1 MPSERPVV
9 VILDPDASR
18 RERVRAALDGCFRIE
33 EAEWPDAVEEVRP
46 DLVIA
51 DVRQGL
57 GLPEERGGV
66 PVILLGNSG
75 DLEACADALEAGA
88 DDFLRDP
95 FDPRELEC
103 RVRARL
109 QQARERR
116 TAAERESE
124 LVAEAHMAAEAL
136 ERSRRAEQALRD
148 AEEDLKAAN
157 EAKDRFLATLSHE
170 LRTPLTPILAL
181 VSSFQEDDRLPPDLR
196 SRLDVIRRN
205 VELEARL
212 IDDLL
217 DLTRVARG
225 KLELHRQAVDVAEVL
240 THALRSFRGEIAAK
254 GIRLVTELAEGGLLA
269 WADPARLTQVFW
281 NLLSNAVK
289 FTPEG
294 GTITVRSALARGGV
308 RVEVSDTGIGI
319 DPEVLP
325 RIFEAFEQAGRRITR
340 RFGGLGLGL
349 AVSRTLMRLHG
360 GDLTAASDGTGEG
373 STFTVRL
380 PAGIPD
386 RDLDDTMVI
395 FPREAQPRLD
405 RGLRLL
411 LVEDH
416 ADTAE
421 AMADLL
427 SALGHEVTV
436 AGSVAGA
443 REAAQGRELEL
454 DLVVSDLGLPDGS
467 GLDLMREL
475 AEHGLCGIALSGY
488 GMDEDIQRSRE
499 AGFSVHLTK
508 PVTLQALQEAI
519 LQATRR

>member
-1 MPSERPVV
+1 MEHPFVLIV
-9 VILDPDASR
+9 DPDASR
-18 RERVRAALDGCFRIE
+18 RERVRSALGGMRVE
-33 EAEWPDAVEEVRP
+33 EAERLEALRGLSP
-46 DLVIA
+46 DLVVA
-51 DVRQGL
+51 DLRQGL
-57 GLPEERGGV
+57 DLLGERDDL
-66 PVILLGNSG
+66 PVILLGG
-75 DLEACADALEAGA
+75 AGEPDACAVALNAGA
-88 DDFLRDP
+88 DDFLADP
-95 FDPRELEC
+95 FDPHELYCRVWTRLEQGCARRQAAQREREL
-103 RVRARL
+103 L
-109 QQARERR
+109 
-116 TAAERESE
+116 
-124 LVAEAHMAAEAL
+124 AEAHMAAEAL

-148 AEEDLKAAN
+148 TEEELRAAN

-196 SRLDVIRRN
+196 SHLAVIRRN

-225 KLELHRQAVDVAEVL
+225 KLVLHRQAADVAEVL
-240 THALRSFRGEIAAK
+240 AHALRSVRGEMMSK
-254 GIRLVTELAEGGLLA
+254 GVRLAVDLAEGRLLA

-281 NLLSNAVK
+281 NLLSNALK

-294 GTITVRSALARGGV
+294 GTITVRSRLEAKTV
-308 RVEVSDTGIGI
+308 TVEVCDTGIGI
-319 DPEVLP
+319 DAEVLP
-325 RIFEAFEQAGRRITR
+325 RIFGAFEQADPRITR

-349 AVSRTLMRLHG
+349 AVSRALMRLHG
-360 GDLTAASDGTGEG
+360 GDLAAASAGTGQG
-373 STFTVRL
+373 ATFTVRL
-380 PAGIPD
+380 PAGVPQ
-386 RDLDDTMVI
+386 RELDETIVT
-395 FPREAQPRLD
+395 FPRESEPRLD

-416 ADTAE
+416 ADTAA

-427 SALGHEVTV
+427 GTLGHEVTV

-454 DLVVSDLGLPDGS
+454 DLVISDLGLPDGS
-467 GLDLMREL
+467 GLDLMPEL
-475 AEHGLCGIALSGY
+475 AAHGLRGIALSGY

-499 AGFSVHLTK
+499 AGFTSHLTK
-508 PVTLQALQEAI
+508 PVTLQMLQEAI